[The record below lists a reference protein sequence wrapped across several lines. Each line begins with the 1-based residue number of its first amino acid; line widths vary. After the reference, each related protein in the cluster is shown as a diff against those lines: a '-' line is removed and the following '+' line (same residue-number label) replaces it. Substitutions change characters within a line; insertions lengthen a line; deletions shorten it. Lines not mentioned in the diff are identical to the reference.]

1 MALINIKKVAQSIAR
16 LTDVQFAKM
25 NQKSALLLEQ
35 QGACEMDFGG
45 VGGQIFYEINRQTCY
60 NIVKKHNIYCVCC
73 ICIVAVHD
81 GLYK

>member
-1 MALINIKKVAQSIAR
+1 MALINIKKIAQSIAR

-25 NQKSALLLEQ
+25 NQKSALSLEQ

-60 NIVKKHNIYCVCC
+60 NSEEAQHMRLLYLYCCRS
-73 ICIVAVHD
+73 
-81 GLYK
+81 

>member
-1 MALINIKKVAQSIAR
+1 LAG
-16 LTDVQFAKM
+16 VQFGKT
-25 NQKSALLLEQ
+25 NEKSALPLER

-60 NIVKKHNIYCVCC
+60 NSEEAQHHCVCC